1 MKKLIQ
7 KRIEEVCHD
16 MEMEQEI
23 ILHFIQEEW
32 VTPYDQEAMIFD
44 DEDLSRIQLIQELQ
58 HDLGVNDEAV
68 PIILNLIDQLNLLRS
83 HLKKLKEI

>member
-23 ILHFIQEEW
+23 ILHFIREEW